1 MMLVVQPSL
10 CLFDRANVLFLV
22 APNRLHLLLLI
33 SPLRWRLLAHP
44 ARLGLLLRLSI
55 AARQRAKSTHFPPY
69 PTLHLFLCFRSTFL
83 GNLELEARFKFW
95 PADDHSSGRTDGRLP
110 ICRTDPPCP
119 LGGVLL
125 ILHLLGRNGRASLT
139 REGLFCMIM
148 PPPDRGRVG
157 ELESALRIHPRSLA
171 GIFHLIWALC
181 AVSPRASVNS

>member
-44 ARLGLLLRLSI
+44 TRLGLLLRLSI
-55 AARQRAKSTHFPPY
+55 AARHWRGVRAKSTHFPPY

-95 PADDHSSGRTDGRLP
+95 PASVHSSGRTDGCQSAGLILLVP
-110 ICRTDPPCP
+110 SA
-119 LGGVLL
+119 GVLL

-157 ELESALRIHPRSLA
+157 ELESALRIHPSCSLA
-171 GIFHLIWALC
+171 SSI
-181 AVSPRASVNS
+181 